1 MTDGAPHPGKLG
13 HLFGLAAILV
23 LTGVC
28 YLIWQQSSGF
38 VELFGVPE
46 LRIVAAMAGAFV
58 LLSLA
63 EFVISRLR

>member
-13 HLFGLAAILV
+13 HLFGLAAVLV

-28 YLIWQQSSGF
+28 YLIWLKSPAF
-38 VELFGVPE
+38 VESLGVPE
-46 LRIVAAMAGAFV
+46 LRIVTAMAGAFV

-63 EFVISRLR
+63 EFVTSRLR